1 MALADGGRQ
10 SSPEKI
16 YTELRNVCPRTDS
29 VSNLADNTDNVF
41 NDHDMVH
48 CAYSPQNTE
57 MVDVLMNNRV
67 NENQPEY
74 DNQVDATYLNDAPST
89 STNDFVLFDNVLQNV
104 PKEFYIEKLL
114 QLSSSNEQIIIEYR
128 ALLCTRAKTIEGCPK
143 GNLIQRRTTKGNPS
157 SVRYAKDC
165 YALYMFCNGDTSHLT
180 DVFDKKHDPS
190 DTPKS
195 LNIDLHCL
203 TQTLLERVR
212 ELESTVSN
220 TNKVIK
226 NMQKT
231 ISDLKSKNTALTA
244 DIDKVKNDFEAHS
257 ITCETFRK
265 TTNSRLKC
273 VDGLDSTEEHA
284 KSQRVDNELLKLSKI
299 CQNHQ
304 KQLSEL
310 KFQKSFAAV
319 VSPPKAPTT
328 RLQTSDS
335 TSRSTDHS
343 QNPPE
348 NNTPGNGINT
358 TTLGNSPHRVQDS
371 SGANQINM
379 QVKGVTD
386 LQQSPKNTEN
396 NEQQP
401 ETIKSTPEQQMNEN
415 KLPIPVHIS
424 REKIVPMKTE
434 SKKFNKPNTEKAND
448 KRDVFLGITHRR
460 RKNAQFYLTGI
471 DRETTRDGIINY
483 VRDRDIRVTYLS
495 LFQPK
500 YNPDCLSAKIHIP
513 EENRETIN
521 MRSFWPRGVKCRP
534 WINAHERQQGCE
546 SDDVKK

>member
-1 MALADGGRQ
+1 MSMIWYIVQ
-10 SSPEKI
+10 
-16 YTELRNVCPRTDS
+16 
-29 VSNLADNTDNVF
+29 
-41 NDHDMVH
+41 
-48 CAYSPQNTE
+48 YSPQNTE

-74 DNQVDATYLNDAPST
+74 DNQVEATYLNDAPST

-104 PKEFYIEKLL
+104 PKEMYIEKLL
-114 QLSSSNEQIIIEYR
+114 QLSSNNEQIIIEYR
-128 ALLCTRAKTIEGCPK
+128 ALLCARAKTIEGCPK
-143 GNLIQRRTTKGNPS
+143 GNLIQRRNTKGNPS

-165 YALYMFCNGDTSHLT
+165 YALYMFCNGDISHLT
-180 DVFDKKHDPS
+180 DVFDKKLDLS
-190 DTPKS
+190 DTSKS
-195 LNIDLHCL
+195 FNIDLHCL

-244 DIDKVKNDFEAHS
+244 DIEKVKNDFEAHS

-265 TTNSRLKC
+265 TTNARLKC
-273 VDGLDSTEEHA
+273 VEGLDSTEEHA
-284 KSQRVDNELLKLSKI
+284 KSQRVNNELLKLSKI

-310 KFQKSFAAV
+310 KFSKSFAAA

-343 QNPPE
+343 QNPPD

-358 TTLGNSPHRVQDS
+358 TTPGNSPHGVQDS
-371 SGANQINM
+371 SNSNQIIM
-379 QVKGVTD
+379 QVKGVTN
-386 LQQSPKNTEN
+386 LEQPPPNTEH
-396 NEQQP
+396 NEQTSQ
-401 ETIKSTPEQQMNEN
+401 TVKSTPEQHMNEN

-424 REKIVPMKTE
+424 REKNVSAKTE
-434 SKKFNKPNTEKAND
+434 SKNFNKPSTEKGND

-483 VRDRDIRVTYLS
+483 VRDRNIRVTYLS

-513 EENRETIN
+513 EENRETIT

-534 WINAHERQQGCE
+534 WINAHERQQSRE
-546 SDDVKK
+546 SNDVEK